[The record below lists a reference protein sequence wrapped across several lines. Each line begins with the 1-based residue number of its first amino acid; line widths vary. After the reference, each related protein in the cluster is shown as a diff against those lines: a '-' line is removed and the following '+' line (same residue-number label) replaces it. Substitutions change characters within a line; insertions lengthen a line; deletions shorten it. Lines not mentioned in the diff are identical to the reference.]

1 MRLAI
6 CYVSSA
12 APNLTNRQIDDLLRF
27 TEEKNN
33 RNNLAGIFL
42 FSEGNFFQILEGEKE
57 HVQALFKKIESDPR
71 HTDLIIIFQKE
82 LAEAKFNRYKS
93 SFVSV
98 DTRFSS
104 QDMESY
110 LSQVESFDPSVRT
123 TVRYILQKFTE
134 GSL

>member
-12 APNLTNRQIDDLLRF
+12 ASNLTKRQIDDLLRF

-33 RNNLAGIFL
+33 RNNLSGIFL

-93 SFVSV
+93 SFVSA

-110 LSQVESFDPSVRT
+110 LSQVESFDPPVRT